1 MMYNMTGWSAGDA
14 VRAAIVRPIDQR
26 FVSDQKSQ
34 TNTEE
39 LSSTCV
45 CRDESTWHTP
55 VPLRRSFSK
64 VAHPAADTAGAPAME
79 PGAAAAAPPSPPDP
93 PPAAAGVEALPGAS
107 ALINK
112 RPADSTGVAAPAAA
126 ASLSNDPPADAAGD
140 GERRASEPTTDMPSP
155 PELAKRRRVD
165 SPSAS
170 TQATSPDAASA
181 LQQLRQE
188 AYMADSAQAAA
199 ADARVEKWMFDRWYS
214 GTVIGPCED
223 EPVAASSSKTL
234 RLVHFEGLPPPSV
247 IKVDINTCRLL
258 QPADPAS
265 TALVVAE
272 TTSGPGAPPM
282 SLERGASAAT
292 EHPRATSPYRP
303 RDASPREGEGRSPG
317 LKSLTEW
324 AEIQRLSQPIVG
336 ATHGFAKV
344 AAARSQAEPSE
355 AEGQ

>member
-1 MMYNMTGWSAGDA
+1 
-14 VRAAIVRPIDQR
+14 
-26 FVSDQKSQ
+26 
-34 TNTEE
+34 
-39 LSSTCV
+39 
-45 CRDESTWHTP
+45 
-55 VPLRRSFSK
+55 
-64 VAHPAADTAGAPAME
+64 ME

-93 PPAAAGVEALPGAS
+93 PPADAGVEALPGAS
-107 ALINK
+107 APTNK
-112 RPADSTGVAAPAAA
+112 RPADSTGVAAAAAA
-126 ASLSNDPPADAAGD
+126 ASLSNDPPADATGD
-140 GERRASEPTTDMPSP
+140 GDGEERRASEPTTDMPSP

-170 TQATSPDAASA
+170 AQKATSPDAASA

-223 EPVAASSSKTL
+223 EPAAASSSKTL

-272 TTSGPGAPPM
+272 TTSGAGAPPM
-282 SLERGASAAT
+282 GLERGASAAT

-355 AEGQ
+355 AEDQ